1 MSGHSKWKTI
11 QHKKNAMDAKRGK
24 IFSKLSKE
32 LSVVAKKGGSNP
44 DTNPA
49 LRTVIQKAKSVNM
62 PAENIERAIKKGA
75 GELGGVVYEE
85 VSYEAYGAGGVGI
98 VVNALTDNK
107 NRTAAEVRHIFT
119 RHGRDFA
126 SVGSVMRGFQRKGQ
140 IILDA
145 KGLNEDKIMELVLE
159 AGAEDMTK
167 DEDRIEIITDPTAF
181 PAVCEALE
189 KAGIKPI
196 SAEISLLPI
205 TTVPVTDKK
214 TAEEILRLVNDLE
227 DNDDVQNVFTNME
240 MSDELMTEMAKE
252 S

>member
-44 DTNPA
+44 DTNPS
-49 LRTVIQKAKSVNM
+49 LRTTIEKAKSVNM
-62 PAENIERAIKKGA
+62 PTDNIERAIKKGA

-85 VSYEAYGAGGVGI
+85 VSYEAYAGGGVGM
-98 VVNALTDNK
+98 VVTCLTDNK

-126 SVGSVMRGFQRKGQ
+126 SVGAVMRGFQRKGQ

-145 KGLNEDKIMELVLE
+145 KGINEDKVMELVLE
-159 AGAEDMTK
+159 AGAEDMTRE
-167 DEDRIEIITDPTAF
+167 EDRVEIITDPAAF
-181 PAVCEALE
+181 PAVCDALG
-189 KAGIKPI
+189 KAGIKTL
-196 SAEISLLPI
+196 SAEVSLIPI
-205 TTVPVTDKK
+205 ATVPVGDKK
-214 TAEEILRLVNDLE
+214 TADEILRLVNDLE

-240 MSDELMTEMAKE
+240 MSDEVMAEMAKE
-252 S
+252 N